1 MTSTLRV
8 LLGERWP
15 EPADTHWVVI
25 DDTGQVSNSGHGE
38 PRNWPITDRTEVIL
52 HGPQTSWLNVKVPK
66 AGEREQALALGFALE
81 EQMVREADSQH
92 ATPTLRE
99 SESWHVIVVSRDR
112 LKRLTTQFEVISRP
126 LDAAYSI
133 LQTLPYEPDAWSVGV
148 DEQGVVVR
156 AGEHAGWVEDCPIDA
171 EVPCLL
177 ALAITDARE
186 AASLPSRILTYTQD
200 NTVVS
205 TWGQTIGMTL
215 EPGERWAWYE
225 IGTEANDLL
234 HGEFL
239 PRHRRKVWQRA
250 LRPAVITLA
259 FILAIHLLFGTGY
272 ALWRR
277 AELTQIGSSMEKL
290 MRTVLPNEPIADPV
304 AQIKRE
310 LNTQRSTHG
319 RLADNA
325 ALTLIADFAAAMGPE
340 AENAIQGLR
349 YQDGGLDITLA
360 PERGDIGAI
369 KPRLEARG
377 LSVTPR
383 DGPGHIVIRRA
394 L

>member
-25 DDTGQVSNSGHGE
+25 DEAGQVTNSGHGE
-38 PRNWPITDRTEVIL
+38 PREWPLTDRTEVVL
-52 HGPQTSWLNVKVPK
+52 HGPQTSWLSVKVPK

-99 SESWHVIVVSRDR
+99 SESWHVIVTSRER
-112 LKRLTTQFEVISRP
+112 LKRLTTQFDVISRP

-133 LQTLPYEPDAWSVGV
+133 LQTLPLERDAWSLGV
-148 DEQGVVVR
+148 DDHGVVVR
-156 AGEHAGWVEDCPIDA
+156 ASAHAGWVEDLPGDA
-171 EVPCLL
+171 EAPCLL
-177 ALAITDARE
+177 ALAISDARE
-186 AASLPSRILTYTQD
+186 AAALPARIVCYGGD
-200 NTVVS
+200 AAHHAA
-205 TWGQTIGMTL
+205 WGEAIGMVV

-225 IGTEANDLL
+225 IGADADDLL

-250 LRPAVITLA
+250 IRPAAITLA
-259 FILAIHLLFGTGY
+259 IILASHLILGTGY

-277 AELTQIGSSMEKL
+277 AELKQIGSSMEKL

-310 LNTQRSTHG
+310 LNAQRNTHG
-319 RLADNA
+319 RLADTA
-325 ALTLIADFAAAMGPE
+325 ALALIADFAVAMGPE
-340 AENAIQGLR
+340 AENAIQVLR
-349 YQDGGLDITLA
+349 YQDGGLDITLS
-360 PERGDIGAI
+360 PERGDLSAI

-377 LSVTPR
+377 LSVTQR